1 LDFEKADEL
10 LALVGRGEVTARQIQ
25 GALREDEP
33 RATAGSLVE
42 QTPGSPTISTVRQRD
57 DMRRGGDILVVG
69 VDKLLTVLAKCCK
82 PVPPDSIIG
91 FVTRGRG
98 VSVHRQTCSNV
109 ARLPAERLIASQ
121 WGSDA
126 AQGRFLVDVEI
137 DGTSHPTLMRDI
149 LDVFTR
155 EKVNVAATTSQ
166 ARDLQARMFFTLE
179 VTGADQV
186 RRVLGVIREV
196 PAVSSARRL

>member
-1 LDFEKADEL
+1 
-10 LALVGRGEVTARQIQ
+10 VTTRQLQ

-33 RATAGSLVE
+33 RAAAGSPAE
-42 QTPGSPTISTVRQRD
+42 ETSAAPSISALRPQED
-57 DMRRGGDILVVG
+57 LRRRGDILVVG

-82 PVPPDSIIG
+82 PVPPDRIVG

-109 ARLPAERLIASQ
+109 ARLPSERLIAAQ
-121 WGSDA
+121 WGGDA
-126 AQGRFLVDVEI
+126 ARGRFLVDVEI
-137 DGTSHPTLMRDI
+137 DAIGHPNLMRDV

-155 EKVNVAATTSQ
+155 EKVKVAATTSQ
-166 ARDLQARMFFTLE
+166 ARDLDARMFFTLE

-186 RRVLGVIREV
+186 RRVLSVVREV

>member
-1 LDFEKADEL
+1 MRPQDD
-10 LALVGRGEVTARQIQ
+10 
-25 GALREDEP
+25 LR
-33 RATAGSLVE
+33 
-42 QTPGSPTISTVRQRD
+42 
-57 DMRRGGDILVVG
+57 RRGDILVVG

-109 ARLPAERLIASQ
+109 ARLPSERLIAAQ

-137 DGTSHPTLMRDI
+137 DATAHPNLMRDV

-155 EKVNVAATTSQ
+155 EKVKVAATASQ

-186 RRVLGVIREV
+186 RRVLSIVREV
-196 PAVSSARRL
+196 PAVNSARRL

>member
-1 LDFEKADEL
+1 
-10 LALVGRGEVTARQIQ
+10 
-25 GALREDEP
+25 
-33 RATAGSLVE
+33 
-42 QTPGSPTISTVRQRD
+42 
-57 DMRRGGDILVVG
+57 
-69 VDKLLTVLAKCCK
+69 
-82 PVPPDSIIG
+82 VPPDSIIG

-137 DGTSHPTLMRDI
+137 DGTSRPTLMRDV
-149 LDVFTR
+149 LDVCTR

-186 RRVLGVIREV
+186 RRVLSVIREV
-196 PAVSSARRL
+196 PAVTSARRL